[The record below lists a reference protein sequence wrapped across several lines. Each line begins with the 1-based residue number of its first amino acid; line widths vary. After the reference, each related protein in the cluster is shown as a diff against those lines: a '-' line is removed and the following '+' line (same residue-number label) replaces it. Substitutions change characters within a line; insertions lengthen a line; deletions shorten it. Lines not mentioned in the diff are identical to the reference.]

1 MPRTR
6 LTDLLIKTAK
16 PEGVQSQSDFWDTTV
31 TGLSLRV
38 MQGGTKTFSFK
49 FRGNDG
55 KERRIKLGRYPDLT
69 LAEARAMAMDN
80 KSRLLR
86 GETLVEDNG
95 SKKGDLTVSHLIA
108 EFVKRHARFNR
119 SGGETERILRREFE
133 GGYGSREYTSVT
145 KGEIIRT
152 IEAIADRGAPAQAR
166 NTLAALRK
174 MFNWAVSRDLIE
186 HSPCDR
192 VKPPEK
198 ASKRERVL
206 TLAEI
211 QSVWK
216 AADILN
222 WPFREIV
229 KLLIL
234 TGQRRMEIGNLR
246 RLWIDR
252 EAKTISFPA
261 EVMKNDR
268 EHLLPLSDVAWSV
281 LETAPQLSGE
291 DRLFPSRNSKSDKSA
306 SGFSKAKRQLDE
318 ATGIQN
324 WVFHDIRRTVAT
336 QMNAIGVRDTTVDR
350 VLSHT
355 IPGVS
360 GVYNKH
366 QYLEEKRDA
375 LERWAARLLK
385 S

>member
-1 MPRTR
+1 M
-6 LTDLLIKTAK
+6 
-16 PEGVQSQSDFWDTTV
+16 QSQSDFWDITV

-38 MQGGTKTFSFK
+38 TQGGTKTFSFK

-55 KERRIKLGRYPDLT
+55 KERRVKLGRYPELT
-69 LAEARAMAMDN
+69 LAEARATAMGN

-86 GETLVEDNG
+86 GETLAEQ
-95 SKKGDLTVSHLIA
+95 KGPRKSGLTVSHLIA
-108 EFVKRHARFNR
+108 EFVKRHARLNR
-119 SGGETERILRREFE
+119 SGGEAERILRREFE
-133 GGYGSREYTSVT
+133 NGYGNREYTSIT
-145 KGEIIRT
+145 KAEIIRI
-152 IEAIADRGAPAQAR
+152 IETIADRGAPAQAR

-174 MFNWAVSRDLIE
+174 MFNLAVSRDLIE

-192 VKPPEK
+192 VKPPER

-206 TLAEI
+206 TVAEI

-216 AADILN
+216 ATDKLN

-246 RLWIDR
+246 RLWIDE
-252 EAKTISFPA
+252 EAKTIGFPA

-268 EHLLPLSDVAWSV
+268 EHLLPLSDAAWSV

-291 DRLFPSRNSKSDKSA
+291 DRLFPSRNNKSDKSA

-318 ATGIQN
+318 ATGIQD
-324 WVFHDIRRTVAT
+324 WIFHDIRRTVAT

-355 IPGVS
+355 IPG
-360 GVYNKH
+360 G
-366 QYLEEKRDA
+366 QR
-375 LERWAARLLK
+375 RLQ
-385 S
+385 

>member
-16 PEGVQSQSDFWDTTV
+16 PERMQSQSDFWDTTV

-38 MQGGTKTFSFK
+38 TQGGTKTFSFK

-55 KERRIKLGRYPDLT
+55 KERRIKLGRYPELK
-69 LAEARAMAMDN
+69 LAEARAAAMDN

-86 GETLVEDNG
+86 GEALIEDKS
-95 SKKGDLTVSHLIA
+95 SKRGGLTVSHLIA

-206 TLAEI
+206 TLTEI

-216 AADILN
+216 ATDKLN

-246 RLWIDR
+246 WLWIDR
-252 EAKTISFPA
+252 EAKTINFPA
-261 EVMKNDR
+261 DAMKNDR
-268 EHLLPLSDVAWSV
+268 EHLLPLSDSAWSV
-281 LETAPQLSGE
+281 LETAPQLSSE
-291 DRLFPSRNSKSDKSA
+291 DRLFPSRNSKSENSA

-318 ATGIQN
+318 ATGIQD

-336 QMNAIGVRDTTVDR
+336 QMNGIGVRDTTVDR

-366 QYLEEKRDA
+366 QYVEEKRDA
-375 LERWAARLLK
+375 LQRWAAKLLNA
-385 S
+385 